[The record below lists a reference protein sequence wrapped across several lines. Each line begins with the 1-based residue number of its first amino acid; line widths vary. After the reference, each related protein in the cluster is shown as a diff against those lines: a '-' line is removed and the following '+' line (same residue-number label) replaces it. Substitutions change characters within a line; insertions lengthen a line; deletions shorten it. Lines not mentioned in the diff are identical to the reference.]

1 MPVQSKNLHGESS
14 KPNAEEFAHFLG
26 DIFASEVGFNSD
38 ELKALLEETS
48 ANGLSDIKPFT
59 DVELQVVLKEM
70 RRNKCADTSGL
81 VDECFIYGNLDLH
94 KCLLDV
100 FNHMLTVGL
109 FDESW
114 SHTVFTMLPKGG
126 NLLSPN
132 NWRPVAVLKISYKI
146 FAKLVCKRLRPTLER
161 HQSKDQVGFRPST
174 SVEDAFAVFENVCSR
189 SLEWNFPVWFASL
202 DLKKAFDRIEYS
214 SLFDALQSQGV
225 SRPYLTLLAALY
237 CNQTGDVTGKT
248 FPIQRGVKQGDVI
261 SPLLFNAGLEH
272 AMRKWKLRLQHRG
285 FDLGNG
291 EYLTNLRYA
300 DDLMLYAKHW
310 DELIFMMETL
320 IVELSAVGLHLNT
333 SKTKILTTTALTGPM
348 FLDVGGDMIEVVHGQ
363 ETHKYLGKKLPGD
376 LSTRANVDV
385 KHRTHIAWMKFNQHR
400 ETLLNRHVSLKLRLK
415 FFDTSISPAILFGLA
430 TAPLSATQLF
440 QLDIVRRRMLR
451 SIVGWVPVVN
461 GDWHDAMSKMNQKLE
476 NAHRIY
482 PTKSWSE
489 RILRGK
495 FRLAAKIARK
505 NNHWPALCSRW
516 QPGHFWETNF
526 PVQPRRRLGRPPKR
540 WDDQLRAFSDS
551 LFHSSWTTAA
561 RHGAQWLSHEQAFV
575 QFCLE
580 P

>member
-1 MPVQSKNLHGESS
+1 MPVQSKNVHGESS

-81 VDECFIYGNLDLH
+81 VAECFIYGNLDLH

-100 FNHMLTVGL
+100 FNHMLTVGR

-132 NWRPVAVLKISYKI
+132 NWRPVAALKISYKI
-146 FAKLVCKRLRPTLER
+146 FAKLVYKRSRPTLER

-225 SRPYLTLLAALY
+225 SRPYLKLLAALY

-320 IVELSAVGLHLNT
+320 IVELSAVGLHP
-333 SKTKILTTTALTGPM
+333 K
-348 FLDVGGDMIEVVHGQ
+348 Q
-363 ETHKYLGKKLPGD
+363 
-376 LSTRANVDV
+376 
-385 KHRTHIAWMKFNQHR
+385 KF
-400 ETLLNRHVSLKLRLK
+400 
-415 FFDTSISPAILFGLA
+415 
-430 TAPLSATQLF
+430 
-440 QLDIVRRRMLR
+440 
-451 SIVGWVPVVN
+451 
-461 GDWHDAMSKMNQKLE
+461 
-476 NAHRIY
+476 
-482 PTKSWSE
+482 
-489 RILRGK
+489 
-495 FRLAAKIARK
+495 
-505 NNHWPALCSRW
+505 
-516 QPGHFWETNF
+516 
-526 PVQPRRRLGRPPKR
+526 
-540 WDDQLRAFSDS
+540 
-551 LFHSSWTTAA
+551 
-561 RHGAQWLSHEQAFV
+561 
-575 QFCLE
+575 
-580 P
+580 